1 MHQEMSVA
9 SPPPVSTAALWT
21 GRILSA
27 LPIPLLL
34 MSAAMKLANAA
45 PVVEGFRKFGFPDGA
60 AFAIGLVELACVILY
75 VVPQTAVLGAIL
87 LTGYL
92 GGAAV
97 THIRVSES
105 WIAPVIMGVILWVGL
120 YLRDPRLR
128 ELAPWRTLK

>member
-9 SPPPVSTAALWT
+9 SSRPVSTAALWT

-34 MSAAMKLANAA
+34 MSAAMKLASVA
-45 PVVEGFRKFGFPDGA
+45 PVVEGFKKFGFPDGA

-75 VVPQTAVLGAIL
+75 VIPQTAVLGAIL

-97 THIRVSES
+97 THIRVSEP
-105 WIAPVIMGVILWVGL
+105 WFAPVVMGVILWMGL

-128 ELAPWRTLK
+128 ELAPWRRLK